1 LDARRGGERCSIERA
16 CVRVRSRAIAVATR
30 ERAKEARGALAAR
43 VLIFRCGYRVHAAIV
58 TLRYFKRQRR
68 IDNREKGKNIGPSS
82 DISGLSGV
90 CSCDGT

>member
-30 ERAKEARGALAAR
+30 ERAKEARRALAAAAR

-58 TLRYFKRQRR
+58 TLRYFKRRRR
-68 IDNREKGKNIGPSS
+68 IDNRVKG
-82 DISGLSGV
+82 
-90 CSCDGT
+90 